1 MYMYATRLP
10 YWITLKF
17 LNNPLRLFVVE
28 KMPISYLA
36 ILDRLLVK
44 KRSVIRE
51 SSRYFKVYLPSEYN
65 DIWKRLH
72 DERRKVDVIVLLPET
87 IENVD
92 KILALNRYIIKENDR
107 YRLYLPKKYNDIWE
121 ELYRKKE
128 KIDLLIVFK

>member
-1 MYMYATRLP
+1 M
-10 YWITLKF
+10 
-17 LNNPLRLFVVE
+17 VE